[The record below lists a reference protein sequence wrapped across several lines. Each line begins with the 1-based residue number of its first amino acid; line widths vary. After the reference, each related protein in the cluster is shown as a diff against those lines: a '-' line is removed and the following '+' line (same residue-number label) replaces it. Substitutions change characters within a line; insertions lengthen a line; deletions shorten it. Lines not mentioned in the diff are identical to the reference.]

1 MESLKFQLFI
11 LGTTSEKIKSK
22 KRDFGPFS
30 LDPYPPTI
38 NRDILIRDIFDF
50 IFSPTLLYKI
60 GICLKKNLLT
70 KFIFNDYKLH
80 ILKFWALAQEPV
92 T

>member
-1 MESLKFQLFI
+1 MLNSQLKLRDNI
-11 LGTTSEKIKSK
+11 KKKSK
-22 KRDFGPFS
+22 KQDFGPFS

-38 NRDILIRDIFDF
+38 NRDILNRDFFDF
-50 IFSPTLLYKI
+50 IFPPILLYKI

-70 KFIFNDYKLH
+70 KIIFNDYTLH
-80 ILKFWALAQEPV
+80 ILKFWALVQEPA